1 MWPSV
6 SAAILLSQS
15 VAVDCC
21 SSIVG
26 LGVCDLNV
34 YLTQR
39 GLIHKNNRPCLVV
52 CTHCHFDHAGG
63 AHHFTSDQVYV
74 HAADADEV
82 QTGRQ
87 VATLNYVKPAH
98 FMQQP
103 YPGFT
108 ASHYRVPP
116 TACQLMNTGQVCTVL
131 LSTDDHSSGSIVQY
145 YCQYSL
151 HGCVTFICMKRFS
164 CVKGL
169 QTCNIITII
178 ITTTTTNNNNIIII

>member
-63 AHHFTSDQVYV
+63 AHHFTSHQVYV

-131 LSTDDHSSGSIVQY
+131 LSTDDHSSGSLCTVLLSVLSSWMCHVYLHEKIQLCEGAANMQY
-145 YCQYSL
+145 NHY
-151 HGCVTFICMKRFS
+151 
-164 CVKGL
+164 
-169 QTCNIITII
+169 
-178 ITTTTTNNNNIIII
+178 NNHYYYYY